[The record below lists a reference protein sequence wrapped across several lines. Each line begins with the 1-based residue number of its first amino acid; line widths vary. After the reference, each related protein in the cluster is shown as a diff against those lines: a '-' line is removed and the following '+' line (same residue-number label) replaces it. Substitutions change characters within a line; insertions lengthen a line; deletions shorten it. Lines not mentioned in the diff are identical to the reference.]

1 MRERAG
7 GGGVSR
13 RGFLAAAL
21 AGTATVVL
29 ASCTG
34 PEPTPTPTGA
44 PTPTPTT
51 PTPTA
56 TPGGVPL
63 PTAMRRSRWAADPF
77 ARGAFGFRAV
87 DTTPELREALARPV
101 RDRIWFAGEACSAD
115 APGTLQG
122 ALRSG
127 LDAAAS
133 LTSVAEPGERVAV
146 IGAGIA
152 GLAAAR
158 ELDRAGFEVIV
169 VEARTRI
176 GGRID
181 TVSDDA
187 FGRPVEL
194 GPLFVGDDDALDRLL
209 DEASVAT
216 VPFTARTETRALD
229 GRTVAV
235 PAVGPDAVAAAHA
248 WAADQP
254 TDVSLAAAL
263 TGAGAL
269 PPADGEI
276 EGVATGEWLT
286 HTVRTGIEPFTGAGS
301 TVVSANTDFASLAET
316 PRRLVTGRLSDA
328 TDLLADGLDIAV
340 GSAVTRLTATDRRV
354 SLRLDSGESV
364 SADRAIV
371 AVPLGV
377 LQSDAFAFDPPL
389 PAGHLRALDGLRTG
403 AVDLVWLRFDE
414 AFWRPEQPE
423 SGETT
428 ADASASAPDLYTV
441 VGVGTQVS
449 AWIDLGAAN
458 GFASPGTPEAETDGG
473 DSTVPFTGGPP
484 VLVGIIAAAQARLL
498 DDLDDSAF
506 QAAVLDDLAPF
517 APPAPATA
525 AG

>member
-1 MRERAG
+1 MRERGG

-21 AGTATVVL
+21 SGTAAVVL

-34 PEPTPTPTGA
+34 PEPKPSPT

-51 PTPTA
+51 PAPTA

-87 DTTPELREALARPV
+87 DTTPGLREALAEPV
-101 RDRIWFAGEACSAD
+101 GDRLWFAGEACSPD
-115 APGTLQG
+115 APGTLHG

-127 LDAAAS
+127 VDAAAS
-133 LTSVAEPGERVAV
+133 LMAVSEPGERVAV
-146 IGAGIA
+146 IGAGLA

-158 ELDRAGFEVIV
+158 ELDRGGFEVIV

-176 GGRID
+176 GGRIE
-181 TVSDDA
+181 TVGDDA

-194 GPLFVGDDDALDRLL
+194 GPLFVGDDAALARLL
-209 DEASVAT
+209 DEASVTT
-216 VPFTARTETRALD
+216 VPFTARTETRSLD

-235 PAVGPDAVAAAHA
+235 PATGPDAVAAAHA
-248 WAADQP
+248 WAAEQP
-254 TDVSLAAAL
+254 DDVSLAAAL
-263 TGAGAL
+263 MGAGEL
-269 PPADGEI
+269 PPKDGDTD
-276 EGVATGEWLT
+276 GVDAGEWLS
-286 HTVRTGIEPFTGAGS
+286 HTVRTGVEPFTGAGS
-301 TVVSANTDFASLAET
+301 TVVSANTDFAALAAT
-316 PRRLVTGRLSDA
+316 PRRLITGRLSDVA
-328 TDLLADGLDIAV
+328 DLLAEGLDIAV
-340 GSAVTRLTATDRRV
+340 GSAVTRLAATDRRV

-364 SADRAIV
+364 SADRAVV

-377 LQSDAFAFDPPL
+377 LQSDAFEFDPPL
-389 PAGHLRALDGLRTG
+389 PAGHRRALDELRTG

-414 AFWRPEQPE
+414 AFWRPEQPG

-428 ADASASAPDLYTV
+428 GDASASAPDLYTV

-458 GFASPGTPEAETDGG
+458 GYPKPDPAEVDGG
-473 DSTVPFTGGPP
+473 EATGPFGGGPP

-498 DDLDDSAF
+498 DDLDDQAF
-506 QAAVLDDLAPF
+506 QSAVLDDLAPF
-517 APPAPATA
+517 ATAPPAAAT
-525 AG
+525 G

>member
-1 MRERAG
+1 MRQRAD

-13 RGFLAAAL
+13 RGFLAAAI

-34 PEPTPTPTGA
+34 PKPRPTPTPTA
-44 PTPTPTT
+44 TPSTPA
-51 PTPTA
+51 PTA

-63 PTAMRRSRWAADPF
+63 PTAMRRSRWATDPF

-87 DTTPELREALARPV
+87 DTTPELRQSLAEPV
-101 RDRIWFAGEACSAD
+101 GDRIWFAGEACSAD

-127 LDAAAS
+127 VEAAAS
-133 LTSVAEPGERVAV
+133 LMSIAEPGERVAV
-146 IGAGIA
+146 IGAGLA
-152 GLAAAR
+152 GLAASR

-176 GGRID
+176 GGRIES
-181 TVSDDA
+181 VGDDA

-194 GPLFVGDDDALDRLL
+194 GALFVDDDDALAALL
-209 DEASVAT
+209 DEASVST
-216 VPFTARTETRALD
+216 VPFNRRTETRTLD
-229 GRTVAV
+229 GRTVTV
-235 PAVGPDAVAAAHA
+235 PATGPDAVAAAHA
-248 WAADQP
+248 WAGEQAD
-254 TDVSLAAAL
+254 DVSLAAAL
-263 TGAGAL
+263 MGAGML
-269 PPADGEI
+269 PPTGGEV
-276 EGVATGEWLT
+276 EGVDPGEWLT
-286 HTVRTGIEPFTGAGS
+286 HTVRTSVEPFTGAGS
-301 TVVSANTDFASLAET
+301 TLVSANTDFAGLAAA
-316 PRRLVTGRLSDA
+316 PRRLVTGRLADV

-340 GSAVTRLTATDRRV
+340 GSAVTQLNATDRRV

-389 PAGHLRALDGLRTG
+389 PAGHLRALGELRTG

-414 AFWRPEQPE
+414 AFWRPELPD

-428 ADASASAPDLYTV
+428 GDASASVPDLYTV

-449 AWIDLGAAN
+449 AWIDVGAAN
-458 GFASPGTPEAETDGG
+458 GFAEPAADGDDVAG
-473 DSTVPFTGGPP
+473 DADAPFSNGPP
-484 VLVGIIAAAQARLL
+484 VLVGILSAAQARLL
-498 DDLDDSAF
+498 DDLDDQAF
-506 QAAVLDDLAPF
+506 QAAVLDDLVPF
-517 APPAPATA
+517 APPPPATA
-525 AG
+525 SG